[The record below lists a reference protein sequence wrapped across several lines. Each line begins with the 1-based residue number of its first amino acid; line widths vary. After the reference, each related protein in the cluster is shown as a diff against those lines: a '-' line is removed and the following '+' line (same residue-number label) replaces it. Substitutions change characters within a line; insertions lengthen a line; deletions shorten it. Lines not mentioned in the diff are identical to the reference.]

1 MGRASAKRKSQEG
14 QEVRYLWTP
23 QEGPQLLYIL
33 ADWCPVVF
41 YGGARGGGKTSGS
54 LGDFLQGVDE
64 HGANWHGLLVRKT
77 YPELQEVIRQGKE
90 MFEPLGAEWVQFH
103 RQFRFPNGSTLTLR
117 SIERLDDAEKLQG
130 AQFTWIC
137 MDEATNQPDPSV
149 FRVLLACLRWTA
161 ADVPNK
167 RFRLTGNPG
176 GAGHHWVKKLFIDP
190 NPLGFQVIE
199 DDDIPRMY
207 IPARVDDN
215 KILMERDPEYK
226 DRLEHLGSPELVKAW
241 LEGDWNVV
249 LGAYLPDFS
258 PRHIIAPFTI
268 PEHWTRFRAVDWGY
282 VDYTCVLWVAVSD
295 GTIEGIDR
303 GALVVYRELHVNDH
317 TAEEV
322 AEMVADLT
330 TDEEEIVYTV
340 MDPAAYGMRQKVRGR
355 KGVTIAK
362 VWAECGVPL
371 KRADNDRLGGWNQLR
386 QRLRKDSLYIFST
399 CTQLIKA
406 IPLLQHSKHKPED
419 AQEDGWA
426 TDPCDSLRYACMSR
440 PLVTDYKEPEVT
452 DVLAATNWLK
462 AHGIELTDF
471 EKAMK

>member
-1 MGRASAKRKSQEG
+1 MAESSGAEQESQGWLISPNPGPQMLYVSAK
-14 QEVRYLWTP
+14 
-23 QEGPQLLYIL
+23 
-33 ADWCPVVF
+33 WCPVVF
-41 YGGARGGGKTSGS
+41 YGGARGGGKTAGT
-54 LGDFLQGVDE
+54 LIDFFQDVQIYRE
-64 HGANWHGLLVRKT
+64 HWHGLLVRKT

-90 MFEPLGAEWVQFH
+90 MFRPAGAEWVQFH
-103 RQFRFPNGSTLTLR
+103 RQFRFPEGATLTLR
-117 SIERLDDAEKLQG
+117 SLESPQDAEKLQG
-130 AQFTWIC
+130 AQFTWIG
-137 MDEATNQPDPSV
+137 MDEATNQAHESI
-149 FRVLLACLRWTA
+149 FRMLLACLRWTA

-176 GAGHHWVKKLFIDP
+176 GAGHHWVKRLFIDP
-190 NPLGFQVIE
+190 NPLGFEVIE
-199 DDDIPRMY
+199 DSDIPRMF
-207 IPARVDDN
+207 IPARLSDN
-215 KILMERDPEYK
+215 PKLLEHDPEYAE
-226 DRLEHLGSPELVKAW
+226 RLKHLGSPELVKAW

-303 GALVVYRELHVNDH
+303 GALVVYRELHINDH

-330 TDEEEIVYTV
+330 TDEEEIAYTV

-386 QRLRKDSLYIFST
+386 QRLRKDSLCIFST

-471 EKAMK
+471 EKAIK

>member
-1 MGRASAKRKSQEG
+1 MAESSGAEQESQGWLISPNPGPQMLYVSAK
-14 QEVRYLWTP
+14 
-23 QEGPQLLYIL
+23 
-33 ADWCPVVF
+33 WCPVVF
-41 YGGARGGGKTSGS
+41 YGGARGGGKTAGT
-54 LGDFLQGVDE
+54 LIDFFQDVQIYRE
-64 HGANWHGLLVRKT
+64 HWHGLLVRKT

-90 MFEPLGAEWVQFH
+90 MFRPAGAEWVQFH
-103 RQFRFPNGSTLTLR
+103 RQFRFPEGATLTLR
-117 SIERLDDAEKLQG
+117 SLESPQDAEKLQG
-130 AQFTWIC
+130 AQFTWIG
-137 MDEATNQPDPSV
+137 MDEATNQAHESI
-149 FRVLLACLRWTA
+149 FRMLLACLRWTA

-176 GAGHHWVKKLFIDP
+176 GAGHHWVKRLFIDP
-190 NPLGFQVIE
+190 NPLGFEVIE
-199 DDDIPRMY
+199 DSDIPRMF
-207 IPARVDDN
+207 IPARLSDN
-215 KILMERDPEYK
+215 PKLLEHDPEYAE
-226 DRLEHLGSPELVKAW
+226 RLKHLGSPELVKAW

-440 PLVTDYKEPEVT
+440 PLVTDYKEPEVA